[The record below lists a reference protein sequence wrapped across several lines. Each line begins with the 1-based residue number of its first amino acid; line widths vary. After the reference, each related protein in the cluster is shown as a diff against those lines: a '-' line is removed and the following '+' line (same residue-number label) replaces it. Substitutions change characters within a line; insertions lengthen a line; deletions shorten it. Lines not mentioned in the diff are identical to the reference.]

1 MPRTYRWINP
11 PPRWSGDAASLAITT
26 GAKTDF
32 WRHTFYGFVR
42 HSGHAYVAPV
52 TGDFTASAEVHAATT
67 RRSTTRPG

>member
-32 WRHTFYGFVR
+32 WRETFYGF
-42 HSGHAYVAPV
+42 
-52 TGDFTASAEVHAATT
+52 
-67 RRSTTRPG
+67 